1 MNVYFHEKL
10 DLKKYI
16 IRYII
21 CLIPLYLYG
30 FYKNGIVLYNKDYI
44 SFLSMFKIFYLLILS
59 LISYFLTNKILK
71 KKINFDL
78 VFLSLFIIPLF
89 MPYHINIILYFLIIS
104 ISLLFRKYYNVALII
119 LILSLFN
126 NFKNFAEEANIYA
139 FSTWDLLWGRNIG
152 GIGSTAIVIGIIIV
166 IYLTITKNYK
176 YLITLSGVIVFII
189 LSIIF
194 KDNLFITSGN
204 AYLSLVFLAPWSDKS
219 PYLKKYMLIYG
230 ALIGLLGFIFMH
242 FINPYYGMVL
252 SITIINIIYNV
263 AEKKK
268 ALLVK

>member
-89 MPYHINIILYFLIIS
+89 MPYHINIILYFLIIF

-126 NFKNFAEEANIYA
+126 NFKNPAEEANIYA

-152 GIGSTAIVIGIIIV
+152 GIGSTSIILGILIGIILIF
-166 IYLTITKNYK
+166 TNNYK
-176 YLITLSGVIVFII
+176 YLVVIGGLLSFII
-189 LSIIF
+189 ISIIF
-194 KDNLFITSGN
+194 KDYNYLTNGN
-204 AYLSLVFLAPWSDKS
+204 AILTILFVASIPNKS
-219 PYLKKYMLIYG
+219 PVLKKYMFIYG
-230 ALIGLLGFIFMH
+230 LLIGIIGIILMKYL
-242 FINPYYGMVL
+242 NPYYGMVL

-268 ALLVK
+268 ALPVK

>member
-89 MPYHINIILYFLIIS
+89 MPYHINIILYFLIIF

-119 LILSLFN
+119 LILSLFS
-126 NFKNFAEEANIYA
+126 NFLNPAEEANIYA

-152 GIGSTAIVIGIIIV
+152 GIGSTSIILGILISIIL
-166 IYLTITKNYK
+166 IFTNNYK
-176 YLITLSGVIVFII
+176 YLVEIV
-189 LSIIF
+189 
-194 KDNLFITSGN
+194 G
-204 AYLSLVFLAPWSDKS
+204 
-219 PYLKKYMLIYG
+219 
-230 ALIGLLGFIFMH
+230 
-242 FINPYYGMVL
+242 
-252 SITIINIIYNV
+252 
-263 AEKKK
+263 
-268 ALLVK
+268 